1 MDQTPTP
8 RAKPSQV
15 DNGYVT
21 EHIDV
26 TEEVNRRL
34 QESRLRRLMDTPS
47 TAQKRK
53 RNALEENHTDG
64 TADTDGD
71 DASRN
76 GYSGSEY
83 DGTPTKRLKSSG
95 TFEQML
101 KRKEDAVP
109 GGGEEMF
116 PDRTDFKR
124 RRI

>member
-1 MDQTPTP
+1 MSPTP
-8 RAKPSQV
+8 RARAAQP

-26 TEEVNRRL
+26 TEEVNKRM
-34 QESRLRRLMDTPS
+34 QESRLRRLMETPS

-53 RNALEENHTDG
+53 RNALEENRSESAGDAG
-64 TADTDGD
+64 FD

-76 GYSGSEY
+76 GFNSSER

-95 TFEQML
+95 TFEQVL
-101 KRKEDAVP
+101 KRKEDGDPA
-109 GGGEEMF
+109 GAGEERF
-116 PDRTDFKR
+116 PDRTGFKR